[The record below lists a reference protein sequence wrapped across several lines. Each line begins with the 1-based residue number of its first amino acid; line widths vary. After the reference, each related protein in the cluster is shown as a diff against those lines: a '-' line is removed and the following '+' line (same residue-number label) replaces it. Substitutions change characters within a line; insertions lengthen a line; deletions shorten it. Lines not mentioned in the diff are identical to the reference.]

1 MFLLEFLT
9 SLMKATSQNMF
20 VCIWHMLRKFDL
32 FTQDLKNRTV
42 NHKILIIYAN
52 QTLRCCHWQCSVS
65 YMTSISKAFSST
77 WKYHVMMVLSNIT
90 VIHNIITDNH
100 YNILKTKIALRHTG
114 ILLTLHF
121 VQKHISLL
129 LSRYNT
135 LHSIYTHKIKVDFV
149 GAHLLFD
156 SRRQP
161 NMMMGVFNFIY
172 RNWHVK
178 HVELGIMPPT
188 PVISRQPALP
198 FEPHPPLHTGN
209 NGGGSRVKA
218 PSLMSFKVQP
228 RSSREVAQL
237 SLSYYRIC
245 WRADASSL
253 HV

>member
-1 MFLLEFLT
+1 MQIRHWGAATDNVLSAIWPAFL
-9 SLMKATSQNMF
+9 K
-20 VCIWHMLRKFDL
+20 L
-32 FTQDLKNRTV
+32 FQALGN
-42 NHKILIIYAN
+42 IMS
-52 QTLRCCHWQCSVS
+52 WW
-65 YMTSISKAFSST
+65 F
-77 WKYHVMMVLSNIT
+77 LSNIT

-161 NMMMGVFNFIY
+161 NMMMGVYNFIY